1 MISLEVPLPRP
12 KAALLAVAVLLAA
25 TFIFL
30 LAGCTQPALTS
41 PPPPTETPLTI
52 STEATLIPQNSL
64 IASIDVLDPL
74 TLRFTLNRPDAAFLQ
89 KLAFPAFSPQSPA
102 NAEKY
107 AEGGDLM
114 RNPVGTGPFRFE
126 EWVQGDHITLRRN
139 DAYWGEKPVLDT
151 VTYSVIKDPTA
162 RFFGTQSRHGQ
173 RHRQPL
179 LR

>member
-1 MISLEVPLPRP
+1 M
-12 KAALLAVAVLLAA
+12 AVAVLLAA

-89 KLAFPAFSPQSPA
+89 LAFPAFSPQSPA
-102 NAEKY
+102 NLEKY

-151 VTYSVIKDPTA
+151 VNPIVRSRIPRPASWNSKPARLTA
-162 RFFGTQSRHGQ
+162 STTS
-173 RHRQPL
+173 PPMTL
-179 LR
+179 PPPMS